1 MFLVVSNTG
10 NWDHDMWGV
19 VAAVEDM
26 KGFNDYVL
34 DNLPE
39 EDARIRFVDGKLKCY
54 ESFEEHEVNFLCEGE
69 PIAYATVEEEACFPS
84 IYYLVELKT

>member
-1 MFLVVSNTG
+1 MREVDMFLVVSNTG

-34 DNLPE
+34 TTYQRKTL
-39 EDARIRFVDGKLKCY
+39 
-54 ESFEEHEVNFLCEGE
+54 
-69 PIAYATVEEEACFPS
+69 AYG
-84 IYYLVELKT
+84 L